1 METAQATTGDGKMTK
16 AQIAKLIEAAN
27 EFEAVM
33 FKEMSDAEYKAYM
46 AMPREDRF
54 HMVCAGLAA
63 ACAA

>member
-1 METAQATTGDGKMTK
+1 MTK